1 MRLRSVRQLLLDFDN
16 VLAHYRREVRVARLA
31 AHAATTFDRVW
42 QALYGSGPEAR
53 YAAGEVATADYLR
66 MPGEA
71 IGAEVDAQA
80 WLAARMAATRA
91 DPGAMSRL
99 LALDPALPMAV
110 LGNNGELMA
119 DAIPCVVAPLA
130 LRLAC
135 RVPCSG
141 VLGGR
146 KPEPRVYLYA
156 LDRLGWSAADT
167 LFVDDLFGNVRGARC
182 AGLQADTVRDP
193 RTLTLGRVL
202 KRCRLA

>member
-1 MRLRSVRQLLLDFDN
+1 EANGVAGDDN
-16 VLAHYRREVRVARLA
+16 ACTSALMPVPSPYPVARSGML
-31 AHAATTFDRVW
+31 
-42 QALYGSGPEAR
+42 ALYP
-53 YAAGEVATADYLR
+53 V
-66 MPGEA
+66 
-71 IGAEVDAQA
+71 
-80 WLAARMAATRA
+80 
-91 DPGAMSRL
+91 
-99 LALDPALPMAV
+99 LPRPV

-167 LFVDDLFGNVRGARC
+167 PFVDDLFGNVRGARC